1 MRCRDF
7 HEIADSYLSDE
18 LLVETNHEVFRHLE
32 SCENC
37 RSELAVRREL
47 RSQLRSAVTNSPESK
62 INPVFAARLRADL
75 RRDFF
80 RQSNRKRFWRGAFAV
95 KTLATTTAVL
105 FVAVLI
111 GFASLATRQIPV
123 QKSEL
128 LIDLPKQEPEK
139 AEVLRTMWREI
150 SFQALGDHKHCAL
163 ENMNYWEK
171 ISSEHSVQ
179 KADFR
184 ENILSRAEREFSEKI
199 ELLHVHDCEYGGRI
213 FKHAVMKIGR
223 RVVSVLLTES
233 EIAGGTDK
241 YNQSQPD
248 STIVCQK
255 QTGFQVASFAGNN
268 QAVFVISDM
277 SETENLSLARSLSN
291 AMQS

>member
-7 HEIADSYLSDE
+7 HEIADSYLSGE

-37 RSELAVRREL
+37 RTELAVRREL
-47 RSQLRSAVTNSPESK
+47 RSQLRSAVMNFPESK

-75 RRDFF
+75 RRDFSP
-80 RQSNRKRFWRGAFAV
+80 QSNRKRFWRGAFAV

-105 FVAVLI
+105 FVVVLI
-111 GFASLATRQIPV
+111 GFASLAT
-123 QKSEL
+123 QKTPEHVPGLASN
-128 LIDLPKQEPEK
+128 LPQPEPAK
-139 AEVLRTMWREI
+139 TDVLRTIWREI
-150 SFQALGDHKHCAL
+150 SLQAIGDHKHCAL
-163 ENMNYWEK
+163 ENMAYWEK
-171 ISSEHSVQ
+171 ISSEHSIQ
-179 KADFR
+179 KANFR

-199 ELLHVHDCEYGGRI
+199 ELLHVHDCEYEGRI
-213 FKHAVMKIGR
+213 FRHAVMKIGR

-233 EIAGGTDK
+233 EIAGGADK
-241 YNQSQPD
+241 SNQNQPD

-268 QAVFVISDM
+268 RAVFVISDM

-291 AMQS
+291 IMQS